1 MKHRDTISQNYVLIF
16 KESVRG
22 LSPGAPVD
30 FRGLVIGE
38 VSDIHVEL
46 DRTTREINM
55 RVDVKLFPERY
66 RSRAVGT
73 ERSPMEDHAIMNRMV
88 ERGLR
93 AQLKSGNLL
102 TGQLYVSL
110 DFFPN
115 APKAKMAWNTKP
127 PQIPTT
133 PGSLNELQETLAQI
147 LKKIDKIPLDKISAE
162 VQQAL
167 QSLDSTIKNAD
178 KLIQRVDS
186 TIMPEARATLE
197 EARKTLGAAKQTL
210 SADAPL
216 QHDLREALRE
226 VARAAQ
232 SLRGLTD
239 YLERHPEALIRGKQ
253 EESP

>member
-1 MKHRDTISQNYVLIF
+1 
-16 KESVRG
+16 
-22 LSPGAPVD
+22 
-30 FRGLVIGE
+30 
-38 VSDIHVEL
+38 
-46 DRTTREINM
+46 
-55 RVDVKLFPERY
+55 
-66 RSRAVGT
+66 
-73 ERSPMEDHAIMNRMV
+73 MEDHALMNRMV